1 VETGSGSPLPA
12 PTPVPGRRGPLRGII
27 LASTGEDISRC
38 TLCDLCEKYLRPGMD
53 LTFGE
58 LMQAAARDEQ
68 RALTSRTLWLADDL
82 LGRSLRCQAGLDLAS
97 VLLVLQREAIERGLT
112 PTPVGGDEEFPDHG

>member
-1 VETGSGSPLPA
+1 MDIRRDSSKKDLAADTSHE
-12 PTPVPGRRGPLRGII
+12 RGPLRAII
-27 LASTGEDISRC
+27 LASTGEDIGRC
-38 TLCDLCEKYLRPGMD
+38 MQCDLCEKYLQPGWD

-58 LMQAAARDEQ
+58 LMHAALHDEQ

-97 VLLVLQREAIERGLT
+97 IILVLQREAIERGHD
-112 PTPVGGDEEFPDHG
+112 PPNEVGG